1 MQERNRGY
9 TCKFVLCQCRASF
22 SPIVFHQMF
31 HEKATHLYDAPN
43 FDTFL
48 NSVLTDSSMD
58 RSVYRLAFEVDRLQ
72 HLMDAVAL
80 VT

>member
-1 MQERNRGY
+1 
-9 TCKFVLCQCRASF
+9 
-22 SPIVFHQMF
+22 MF